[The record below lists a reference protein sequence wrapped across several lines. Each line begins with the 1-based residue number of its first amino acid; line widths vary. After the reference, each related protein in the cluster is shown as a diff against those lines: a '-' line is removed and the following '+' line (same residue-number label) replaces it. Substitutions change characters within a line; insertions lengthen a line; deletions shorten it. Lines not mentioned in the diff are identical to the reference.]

1 MVVPLVVSF
10 VRNLCLSSPAILP
23 DQTLCVI
30 LCSMRPTV
38 CCVKDKEHICMLF
51 LRLAFMLN
59 AYKVYY
65 KYIAISI
72 SNSN

>member
-1 MVVPLVVSF
+1 MVVPFVVSI
-10 VRNLCLSSPAILP
+10 VRNLFVYQTFLP